1 MEIIRCQ
8 MLLIKHPESSLYWK
22 NKVEQFLSIVE
33 SRIGN
38 MQVHSDQDRDII
50 DNFIRILANVE
61 VRNFIRDNERI
72 YS

>member
-1 MEIIRCQ
+1 